1 MDRLLEGYRRFRQT
15 VWPAERARYAALARH
30 GQEPEAL
37 VIACSDSRVDPQRVF
52 GAAPGELFVVRN
64 MAGLVPPYQPDAHY
78 HGTSAAIEYAV
89 RVLAVRHVVVLGHGL
104 CGGIRAIVEGAP
116 KEADDFVEQWV
127 AIAEPVL
134 RAVPADL
141 DRVEMLSRC
150 EMEAVR
156 LSLANLRSFPWVLEA
171 VERGYLQLHGFR
183 FDIRTGVLERL
194 ERDGFVPVS
203 G

>member
-1 MDRLLEGYRRFRQT
+1 
-15 VWPAERARYAALARH
+15 
-30 GQEPEAL
+30 
-37 VIACSDSRVDPQRVF
+37 
-52 GAAPGELFVVRN
+52 

-141 DRVEMLSRC
+141 DRAEMLSRC

-156 LSLANLRSFPWVLEA
+156 LSLANLRSFPWVLKA
-171 VERGYLQLHGFR
+171 VELGRLQLHGFR